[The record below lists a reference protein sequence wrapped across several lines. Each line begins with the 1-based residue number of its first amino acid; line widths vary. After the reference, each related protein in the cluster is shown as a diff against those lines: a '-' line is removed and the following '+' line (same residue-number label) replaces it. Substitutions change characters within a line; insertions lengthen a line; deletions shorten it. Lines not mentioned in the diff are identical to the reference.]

1 MKMIFIFV
9 SMLAEGCNYDRAGT
23 AWRMGY
29 HEITLVFVRHTV
41 CLFLQQLRRKRMRR
55 ISTTLCLALMA
66 GSIGCTTTAETSDYP
81 AALTRVNTCEEVLEA
96 IQADAVA
103 KVDLELEFFIEHGYS
118 GWGGPVFLEG
128 DVAFGGP
135 EVNVP
140 TGAPMPASD
149 VDGGADSPSGFSDT
163 NRQVADV
170 DEADIVKVAD
180 EGRKLYVIRGNG
192 FYEFDSW
199 PAAETSKVADLEID
213 GGAMEM
219 FVEGDRAVVFSNTYG
234 PDVEPLDDGDLCG
247 DYGVGVDPDF
257 AASDAVYYYCGRS
270 FVKITVIDL
279 SGDAPKAIREIY
291 VDGRYTSSRRHD
303 GIVRTVVQSNMQQP
317 ATVPYLREVV
327 YDGDVYPESR
337 DAEILLAHAWAGK
350 AKEAIAATTLEQ
362 WVPVWGERVD
372 GEIQEQ
378 PTQCAD
384 FFSPAPGLT
393 NYGLTQIVAID
404 IGDDSSAQITS
415 ILGLATEVYA
425 NAEAMV
431 LTQPDWT
438 YLERGANGNRTA
450 VHRFAVSSE
459 QERTPY
465 QGSGF
470 VEGVVHDQFS
480 IDERDGI
487 IRIATTRT
495 TWPNRDGDPMAPDV
509 WVQRT
514 DNLVSTM
521 KLDGSALEVI
531 GATPPLAEGES
542 IFSARFLGDL
552 GYIVTFRQVDP
563 LFAIDLSDPENPKVL
578 GELKIPG
585 FSDYM
590 HPLGDDHLLTIGRDA
605 DETALQ
611 IFDVSDPTNPILAHK
626 ALVGAGYSDANWE
639 HKAFN
644 FYDDKGLLA
653 FPFVSY
659 EGEFSSTLELWDVS
673 AQSGFNRRGAVNHS
687 DLVLDDCGG
696 VPYAV
701 DDFFYYCGYE
711 PQITR
716 GVFIDEF
723 IYSISYGGVRVHNV
737 GDLTAEVATATY
749 E

>member
-1 MKMIFIFV
+1 
-9 SMLAEGCNYDRAGT
+9 
-23 AWRMGY
+23 
-29 HEITLVFVRHTV
+29 
-41 CLFLQQLRRKRMRR
+41 MRR
-55 ISTTLCLALMA
+55 ISITFCVALIGA
-66 GSIGCTTTAETSDYP
+66 SIGCSTEPEAGTYE
-81 AALTRVNTCEEVLEA
+81 AALTRAATCDEVLEA
-96 IQADAVA
+96 IQDDAIA
-103 KVDLELEFFIEHGYS
+103 KVDLELKSFVDQEYYG
-118 GWGGPVFLEG
+118 GWRGGILVDG

-135 EVNVP
+135 EGSP
-140 TGAPMPASD
+140 GAPVPSSD
-149 VDGGADSPSGFSDT
+149 ADGGTDAPSGFSDT

-199 PAAETSKVADLEID
+199 PAAETTRVADLEIE

-219 FVEGDRAVVFSNTYG
+219 FVEGDRAVVFSNVYG
-234 PDVEPLDDGDLCG
+234 VEALDDGDLCQG
-247 DYGVGVDPDF
+247 YGYGGGPEF
-257 AASDAVYYYCGRS
+257 AASDAAYYCGRS

-279 SGDAPKAIREIY
+279 SGDTPAAVREIY
-291 VDGRYTSSRRHD
+291 VDGWYTSSRRHD
-303 GIVRTVVQSNMQQP
+303 NIVRAVVQSNVQRP
-317 ATVPYLREVV
+317 ATVPYLYDVV
-327 YDGDVYPESR
+327 YNGNVYPESR
-337 DAEILLAHAWAGK
+337 DAEILLAHAWAGQ
-350 AKEAIAATTLEQ
+350 AKEAIAVTTLEQ

-378 PTQCAD
+378 PTQCVD

-393 NYGLTQIVAID
+393 NYGLTQIVGID

-415 ILGLATEVYA
+415 ILGQATQVYA
-425 NAEAMV
+425 NASTLILA
-431 LTQPDWT
+431 QPDWT
-438 YLERGANGNRTA
+438 WFERGSNGDRTA

-459 QERTPY
+459 GQRTPY

-470 VEGVVHDQFS
+470 VQGVVKDQFS

-487 IRIATTRT
+487 VRIATTRT
-495 TWPNRDGDPMAPDV
+495 VWAGNNDGRPAPDE
-509 WVQRT
+509 WVPPTT

-521 KLDGSALEVI
+521 KLNGAALELL
-531 GATPPLAEGES
+531 GATPPLAEGER
-542 IFSARFLGDL
+542 IFSSRFLGDL
-552 GYIVTFRQVDP
+552 AYIVTFRQVDP
-563 LFAIDLSDPENPKVL
+563 LFAIDLSDPANPTVL

-590 HPLGDDHLLTIGRDA
+590 HPLGDDHLLTIGRDI
-605 DETALQ
+605 DEQTQRDNGTALQ
-611 IFDVSDPTNPILAHK
+611 IFDVSDPVNPALAHK
-626 ALVGAGYSDANWE
+626 ALVGEGYSEANHN

-644 FYDDKGLLA
+644 YYADKGLLA

-673 AQSGFNRRGAVNHS
+673 AQSGLTRRGAVSHS

-701 DDFFYYCGYE
+701 DDFYYYCGYE

-716 GVFIDEF
+716 GVFIDDF
-723 IYSISYGGVRVHNV
+723 MYSISHGGVRVHNV
-737 GDLTAEVATATY
+737 GDLTTEVATATY
-749 E
+749 Q